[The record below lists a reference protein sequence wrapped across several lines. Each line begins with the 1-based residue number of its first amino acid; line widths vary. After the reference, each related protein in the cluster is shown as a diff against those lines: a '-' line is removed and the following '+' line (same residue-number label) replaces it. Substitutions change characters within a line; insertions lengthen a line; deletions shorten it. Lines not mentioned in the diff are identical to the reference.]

1 MKTGTIMAIYFVV
14 WWITLFLVLPFGVK
28 NADEAGEVVE
38 QGHER
43 GAPVAT
49 RLAIKAAINTV
60 LAAVVT
66 AAIWWAVNS
75 NLFGA

>member
-28 NADEAGEVVE
+28 NADEAGEFVE

>member
-49 RLAIKAAINTV
+49 RLATKAAINTV